1 MRDTPRGGATGGGCS
16 LPPQKPFVL
25 CYGVGKP
32 RGEEELLLEGKGKIW
47 GEYMGNTC
55 PIDCP
60 TALEAPQ
67 PSVDVQNTSQ

>member
-16 LPPQKPFVL
+16 PPTEAL
-25 CYGVGKP
+25 CPLLWGRAP
-32 RGEEELLLEGKGKIW
+32 RGREEILLEGKGKIW
-47 GEYMGNTC
+47 GEYVGNTC